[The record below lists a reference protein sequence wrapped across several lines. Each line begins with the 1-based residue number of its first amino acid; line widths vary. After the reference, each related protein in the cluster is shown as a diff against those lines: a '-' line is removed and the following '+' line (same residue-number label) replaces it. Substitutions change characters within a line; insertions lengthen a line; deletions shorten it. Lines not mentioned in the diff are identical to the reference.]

1 MLSHYRILL
10 NKQKDRILFVDT
22 ETTGVPIDE
31 NADYKNIDNWP
42 RIKQIAWI
50 VYKKNGTLESSFKID
65 ITDSDR
71 ADISSVDNSHKG
83 TAPIYLAL
91 NSFLDSLYNCDVI
104 VGHNIDYDIK
114 VILCELY
121 RFGKD
126 TAKLESI
133 KRFCTMKSSV
143 EICGFDTRQGNRYP
157 KLQELYSK
165 LFHQPFENAHDAY
178 CDIKATADCYWK
190 MFNEGLLDLND
201 YPFLI
206 DAHKKTPLAKSY
218 VEQAEH
224 SLEKTKSRKITS
236 IYSEACEALGINS
249 LLISAKDGERILNY
263 IRAKYRNT
271 ANDYAALAMLLEDD
285 KKAQENAKIR
295 SYDEPL
301 SLFTKAAELGDAY
314 SMFRIG
320 HIYYYDLDDK
330 KSAISWYIKAI
341 EHGYVSA
348 DCYYEYANLSSR
360 LYGSQSTDGPKYYN
374 KWAQMCEDGFE
385 TITRRHLDLYIEA
398 FEKGRYG
405 QKQNLQKAIDVCQ
418 RALAQNRPDFG
429 RTPSRYGLRR
439 TLADLLKYTGN
450 YQGAIEQ
457 YELYLQE
464 LQDKKEYSFECFML
478 EEQLLKDLFEG
489 VGIEVNYQ
497 KVKQY
502 IEILVNERNNS
513 SIGLYYLGQCYK
525 EGLADYQKDS
535 YKAFQCFEK
544 ASNDVPEAMKELG
557 IMYLNGSGCKKN
569 KRMAREYLKKAKS
582 KGLDVSPYLE
592 KASSWLW

>member
-10 NKQKDRILFVDT
+10 NKQNDRILFVDT

-31 NADYKNIDNWP
+31 NANYKNIDNWP

-50 VYKKNGTLESSFKID
+50 VYKKDGTFDSSFNIY
-65 ITDSDR
+65 ITESDR
-71 ADISSVDNSHKG
+71 TDIISVDNTHKG
-83 TAPIYLAL
+83 TAPIYLTL
-91 NSFLDSLYNCDVI
+91 NSFLDSLYYCDVI
-104 VGHNIDYDIK
+104 VGHNIDYDVK

-133 KRFCTMKSSV
+133 QRFCTMKNSV
-143 EICGFDTRQGNRYP
+143 DICGFDTRRGDRYP

-165 LFHQPFENAHDAY
+165 LFHQPFDNAHDAY
-178 CDIKATADCYWK
+178 CDIKATADCFWK
-190 MFNEGLLDLND
+190 IFNDGLLSLKDF
-201 YPFLI
+201 PFLI
-206 DAHKKTPLAKSY
+206 DSQKKAQLAKEY
-218 VEQAEH
+218 VEQAEQALAKPKPQRE
-224 SLEKTKSRKITS
+224 SV
-236 IYSEACEALGINS
+236 YSEALKTLGIDFWDNS
-249 LLISAKDGERILNY
+249 TENARKILNH
-263 IRAKYRNT
+263 IRTKYHIK
-271 ANDYAALAMLLEDD
+271 ANDDATLAKLLEDD
-285 KKAQENAKIR
+285 KKEREGSRVR

-301 SLFTKAAELGDAY
+301 ELLKKAATLDDAY

-513 SIGLYYLGQCYK
+513 SIGFYYLGKCY
-525 EGLADYQKDS
+525 ENGLADYQKDS